1 MSVISIHSNA
11 SNPPSEDELL
21 ERATNLVP
29 MLRNRADEIEKNR
42 SVPSDI
48 IQEFVKA
55 GFFRV
60 LQPKKWGGWEME
72 PKVFWKIL
80 MELGRGCSSSA
91 WNMMILGVHQWEF
104 GMLPEQAAKDVWG
117 NDSSV
122 IVASSYATA
131 GKVTPVDGGYLLEGT
146 WPTSSGTDHGQWA
159 FIGGALKNEK
169 GVPYDRLS
177 FLVPKTD
184 YEIVD
189 DWYVFGLAGTGS
201 KSLKIK
207 KAFVPAH
214 RAHSVV
220 KYEMSDRPTPYLY
233 PFMET
238 FWGSVSAVICGYG
251 QAAIDC
257 YREQMKGRQRIDI
270 NVPVSLS
277 PYVKDRLGN
286 AVVRVSSAKARL
298 FQIADESY
306 QFAQRRQLVPL
317 EVRVR
322 HLAEIAQVG
331 RNIEEAT
338 LLLYKAT
345 ASRGLFLNNPFQR
358 ILRDVL
364 AATNHVTQNGDD
376 TAGVLGGY
384 LLGIEPPP
392 LIFAPL
398 DSVEPV

>member
-1 MSVISIHSNA
+1 MSAILKPNFFEKI
-11 SNPPSEDELL
+11 PSADELVQ
-21 ERATNLVP
+21 RAQALVP
-29 MLRNRADEIEKNR
+29 ILRSRAEEVEKNR
-42 SVPSDI
+42 SVPSEI

-55 GFFRV
+55 GFFKV

-72 PKVFWKIL
+72 PQVFWKIL

-104 GMLPEQAAKDVWG
+104 GVMSEQAGNDVWG
-117 NDSSV
+117 EDPSV

-131 GKVTPVDGGYLLEGT
+131 GTVTPVEGGYVLEGA

-159 FIGGALKNEK
+159 FIGGVLKNQD
-169 GVPYDRLS
+169 GVAYDRLS
-177 FLVPKTD
+177 FLVPRAD
-184 YEIVD
+184 YELID
-189 DWYVFGLAGTGS
+189 DWHVFGLAGTGS
-201 KSLKIK
+201 KSLRIT
-207 KAFVPAH
+207 KAFVPTH

-220 KYEMSDRPTPYLY
+220 KYTMSDRGETYLY

-238 FWGSVSAVICGYG
+238 FWASVSAVICGFG

-257 YREQMKGRQRIDI
+257 YREQMKGRQRIDS
-270 NVPVSLS
+270 NTPVAVS

-286 AVVRVSSAKARL
+286 AVIRVSSAKSRL
-298 FQIADESY
+298 FQIAAETSPIV
-306 QFAQRRQLVPL
+306 QQRKLVPL
-317 EVRVR
+317 EMRVR

-345 ASRGLFLNNPFQR
+345 ASRGIFLNNPFQR

-376 TAGVLGGY
+376 TAGLLGGY
-384 LLGIEPPP
+384 LLGVEPPP
-392 LIFAPL
+392 LIFGAL
-398 DSVEPV
+398 DSPVTA